1 MAPKLTILAPTH
13 NRPDVLAQVWP
24 SWLAQDGLA
33 EIVIV
38 NDGSTDPYD
47 AVFAALAVA
56 CQNRDIRLTIVTTPT
71 RLGAPAA
78 KNAGLARCT
87 GDEVLTTDD
96 DIILPDDMVRI
107 CREHRPEAPHPV
119 LVGPRVIY
127 LRDGESNSDALA
139 RSDRET
145 QRYFDLSRLLLCA
158 WANPGQVTQF
168 PFVTAV
174 ALWPASLFRDG
185 LRFHEAYGGNGYR
198 EESDPQLQASMTF
211 GAKVFLVPQ
220 ATCFHL
226 SPSVAYAK
234 KGGQRRGGR
243 LWFEIWVLRNN
254 CVFLRRFA
262 PYLKREFGISPIG
275 AWLRLAGARMSP
287 ARVLRAFRA
296 KGG

>member
-13 NRPDVLAQVWP
+13 NRPDVLARVWP
-24 SWLAQDGLA
+24 SWLIQDGVA
-33 EIVIV
+33 EIVVV
-38 NDGSTDPYD
+38 NDGSTDSYD
-47 AVFAALAVA
+47 RVFAELSKA
-56 CQNRDIRLTIVTTPT
+56 CRDHDVRLEIVVTPA

-87 GDEVLTTDD
+87 GDEILTTDD
-96 DIILPDDMVRI
+96 DIILPKDMVRI
-107 CREHRPEAPHPV
+107 CRDHRPKADHPV

-127 LRDGESNSDALA
+127 LRDDEEDAQALA

-145 QRYFDLSRLLLCA
+145 QGYFDMDRLLLCA
-158 WANPGQVTQF
+158 WANPEKVTQF

-174 ALWPASLFRDG
+174 ALWPATLFRDG
-185 LRFHEAYGGNGYR
+185 LRFHESYGGNGYR
-198 EESDPQLQASMTF
+198 EESDPQLQAAMTY

-226 SPSVAYAK
+226 PPSIAYAR

-243 LWFEIWVLRNN
+243 LWFEYWVVRNN
-254 CVFLRRFA
+254 LIFLRRFA
-262 PYLKREFGISPIG
+262 PYLKREFGISPFR
-275 AWLRLAGARMSP
+275 AWFWLAGSRVSP
-287 ARVLRAFRA
+287 ARVLKAFRV